1 MKPLI
6 YLISGMLILQN
17 IAQAQLPSV
26 PGNMNAGK
34 LLVELINNIK
44 PSSMISSFAGKKGEL
59 ISNAAKAVTG
69 PALAKNISL
78 LAGFIKPGLLKNGF
92 NLKSLQQSATTAKSI
107 TDAVGLMKNLEGGI
121 KPEGMVDSWD
131 AKRTN
136 WSSSLDQ
143 VK

>member
-1 MKPLI
+1 
-6 YLISGMLILQN
+6 
-17 IAQAQLPSV
+17 
-26 PGNMNAGK
+26 
-34 LLVELINNIK
+34 
-44 PSSMISSFAGKKGEL
+44 MISSFAGKKGEL

-78 LAGFIKPGLLKNGF
+78 LAGYIKPGLLKNGF